1 MIPLDTILNM
11 LDLFFKKVR
20 YLGTKLN
27 EFEIPFATL
36 TQFNEYFWDLFLNV
50 AGPWHPDT

>member
-1 MIPLDTILNM
+1 MIPLVTTLNM

-50 AGPWHPDT
+50 AGP